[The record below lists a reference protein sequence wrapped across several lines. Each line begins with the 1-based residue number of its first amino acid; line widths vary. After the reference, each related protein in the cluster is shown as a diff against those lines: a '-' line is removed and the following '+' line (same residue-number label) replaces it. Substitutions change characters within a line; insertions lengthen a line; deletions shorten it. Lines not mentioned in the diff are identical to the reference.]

1 MPVRSGV
8 VDPDQARRLVA
19 ERNLAAAAFG
29 HLTEAF
35 TELPFEALG
44 PTKTLLKRFFSTAP
58 WTEEDDAALA
68 AAVGAGEGW
77 WERPL
82 DGDLTLVFGWDG
94 RGFGVEVRGATA
106 DAAPATPMTAT
117 AGPLAGSFDGPVV
130 PEATP
135 SPRTIRFAVG
145 RPLTGG
151 ESHWFPSR
159 TSATDARA
167 ARLFRQFEEVTGV
180 LVGPDFVAVMLARPA
195 DWERLVR
202 PVLAV
207 VTEEFSGPGD
217 ERATGRAVAAG
228 GPAGAG
234 SAGGPTGSGR
244 RANRLEQAWRDLG
257 SLRPAE
263 PADLAVVVA
272 AASDAAD
279 HYRRQVAANL
289 LREADPAVAAAEWG
303 RLVADPSGAVRR
315 ATVDAMV
322 DAGREELRP
331 LLESALG
338 DSNAWA
344 RWKALRGLVE
354 LGPAASREAIEACA
368 DDPDFR
374 VRLEAAGALRGLG
387 GA

>member
-1 MPVRSGV
+1 MDS
-8 VDPDQARRLVA
+8 DHARRLVA
-19 ERNLAAAAFG
+19 DRNLAAAAFG

-35 TELPFEALG
+35 TDLPFEALG
-44 PTKTLLKRFFSTAP
+44 PTKTLLKRYFSSGP
-58 WTEEDDAALA
+58 WGPEDDAALA
-68 AAVGAGEGW
+68 GTVGAGEGW

-82 DGDLTLVFGWDG
+82 DADVTLVFGWDG
-94 RGFGVEVRGATA
+94 RGFGLEVRG
-106 DAAPATPMTAT
+106 DAAGPGPEAPAPPD
-117 AGPLAGSFDGPVV
+117 PLAGFDGPVV

-145 RPLTGG
+145 RPLTEGD
-151 ESHWFPSR
+151 SHWFPSR

-195 DWERLVR
+195 EWERLLR
-202 PVLAV
+202 PVLAA
-207 VTEEFSGPGD
+207 VTEEFSDPGD
-217 ERATGRAVAAG
+217 EHATGRRLAAG

-234 SAGGPTGSGR
+234 TGVQPGDVKR
-244 RANRLEQAWRDLG
+244 LNRLEQAWRDLG
-257 SLRPAE
+257 SLQPGR

-272 AASDAAD
+272 AADGPD

-289 LREADPAVAAAEWG
+289 LREGDVGVAAAAWG
-303 RLVADPSGAVRR
+303 RLVADPVGAVRR
-315 ATVDAMV
+315 AAVDAVV

-331 LLESALG
+331 LLESALA
-338 DSNAWA
+338 DTNAWV

-354 LGPAASREAIEACA
+354 LGPAASRAVIEACA

-387 GA
+387 GI